1 MRENDEGRLARFVN
15 GALTSPN
22 RAAALTHRM
31 LAFSRRQPLDP
42 RHVQANPLIASM
54 EEFLQR
60 TMGERIRIELDLAAD
75 LWVTLCDPNQLE
87 NALLNLAINARDAMP
102 EGGLLTV
109 RTRNVEV
116 DQLRAR
122 TWQVG
127 DSGQYV
133 GIEVSDTGTGMPA
146 DVAGR
151 AFDPFFTTKPNGKG
165 TGLGLSMVYG
175 FARQSNGHCEL
186 DSHIDQGTR
195 ITLYLPRT
203 TSEEVADLPAAPA
216 AVHPEGRG
224 ERVLVVED
232 ETMVRL
238 LVIEVLHQLG
248 YQTLEADDA
257 EAALRIIDSDQP
269 IDLLVSDIGLPG
281 MNGCAMA
288 GAARKRRPGL
298 KVLLMTGYAS
308 EAAAAD
314 GFMEPGMQL
323 ITKPFTVELLARR
336 IGDML
341 GGNVRARAAE
351 KA

>member
-1 MRENDEGRLARFVN
+1 
-15 GALTSPN
+15 
-22 RAAALTHRM
+22 M

-42 RHVQANPLIASM
+42 RRVQANPLIASM
-54 EEFLQR
+54 EEFLRR
-60 TMGERIRIELDLAAD
+60 TMGEHIRIELDLTAD
-75 LWVTLCDPNQLE
+75 LWATLCDPNQLE

-102 EGGLLTV
+102 DGGLLTV

-127 DSGQYV
+127 DRGQYV

-151 AFDPFFTTKPNGKG
+151 AFDPFFTTKPSGKG

-203 TSEEVADLPAAPA
+203 SDDETTTSAPSADAT
-216 AVHPEGRG
+216 HPEGSG
-224 ERVLVVED
+224 EVVLVVED
-232 ETMVRL
+232 EEMVRL
-238 LVIEVLHQLG
+238 LVVEVLHQLG
-248 YQTLEADDA
+248 YQALEAVDA
-257 EAALRIIDSDQP
+257 EAAMRIIDSNQP

-281 MNGCAMA
+281 MNGRAMA
-288 GAARKRRPGL
+288 GTARQRRPGL

-308 EAAAAD
+308 EAAVPD
-314 GFMEPGMQL
+314 GFLEPGMQL

-336 IGDML
+336 IGDMI
-341 GGNVRARAAE
+341 GGGVQAGAAE
-351 KA
+351 KV

>member
-1 MRENDEGRLARFVN
+1 
-15 GALTSPN
+15 
-22 RAAALTHRM
+22 
-31 LAFSRRQPLDP
+31 
-42 RHVQANPLIASM
+42 VQANPLIASM
-54 EEFLQR
+54 EEFLRR
-60 TMGERIRIELDLAAD
+60 TMGERIRIEMDLATD

-133 GIEVSDTGTGMPA
+133 GIEVSDTGIGMPA

-203 TSEEVADLPAAPA
+203 TSEESVIPPPAPA
-216 AVHPEGRG
+216 ATHPEGRG
-224 ERVLVVED
+224 EVVLVVED
-232 ETMVRL
+232 EAMVRL

-248 YQTLEADDA
+248 YQTLEAVDA
-257 EAALRIIDSDQP
+257 EAALQIIDSSQP

-281 MNGCAMA
+281 MNGRAMA

-298 KVLLMTGYAS
+298 NVLLMTGYAS

-314 GFMEPGMQL
+314 GFLEPGMQL

-336 IGDML
+336 IGDMIS
-341 GGNVRARAAE
+341 GVHNGATEQA
-351 KA
+351 

>member
-1 MRENDEGRLARFVN
+1 
-15 GALTSPN
+15 
-22 RAAALTHRM
+22 
-31 LAFSRRQPLDP
+31 
-42 RHVQANPLIASM
+42 M
-54 EEFLQR
+54 EEFLRR
-60 TMGERIRIELDLAAD
+60 TMGEHIRIELDLAAE
-75 LWVTLCDPNQLE
+75 LWATLCDPNQLE

-102 EGGLLTV
+102 GGGLLTV

-116 DQLRAR
+116 DELRAK

-127 DSGQYV
+127 DRGQYV
-133 GIEVSDTGTGMPA
+133 GIEVSDTGIGMPA

-186 DSHIDQGTR
+186 DSHIGQGTR

-203 TSEEVADLPAAPA
+203 TSDEVVLPPPLPGTT
-216 AVHPEGRG
+216 HPEGSG
-224 ERVLVVED
+224 DVVLVVED
-232 ETMVRL
+232 ESMVRL

-248 YQTLEADDA
+248 YQTLEAVDA
-257 EAALRIIDSDQP
+257 EAAMRIIESSQP

-281 MNGCAMA
+281 TNGRAMA

-308 EAAAAD
+308 EAAAAE
-314 GFMEPGMQL
+314 GFLEPGMQL

-336 IGDML
+336 IGDMI
-341 GGNVRARAAE
+341 GGGVRAGAVE